1 MIFGYARVSTQDQN
15 LQLQVDQLEKYGC
28 DEIYQEKITTRKK
41 ERPELEKMLSKLRPG
56 DQVVCYKL
64 DRISRSTKHLIELSE
79 RFENEGVQFVSIQD
93 NIDTTTPMGRF
104 FFRVMASIS
113 ELERDIVSE
122 RTRSG
127 LESARKR
134 GRNGGR
140 PPVQNTKIEKALKL
154 YKSKDYSIKEIVEMT
169 GVSQATLYRR
179 INQAKEKDTPNQ

>member
-1 MIFGYARVSTQDQN
+1 MIIGYARVSTKDQN
-15 LQLQVDQLEKYGC
+15 LQLQVDRLETYGC
-28 DEIYQEKITTRKK
+28 ERIFQEKITTKKK
-41 ERPELEKMLSKLRPG
+41 ERPELEEMLKIIRPG
-56 DQVVCYKL
+56 DKVVVYKL

-79 RFENEGVQFVSIQD
+79 RFENEGVQFVSLQD

-140 PPVQNTKIEKALKL
+140 PPVQGKKIDTALKM
-154 YKSKDYSIKEIVEMT
+154 YHSKEYSIKEIVNTT

-179 INQAKEKDTPNQ
+179 IRENEDKER